1 MARDTT
7 GKSKLASNR
16 KAAGV
21 GRVAAF
27 DDAAPL
33 ASVSDEEH
41 AWEPAKPRT
50 LVDHAVEAILSA
62 AARGLI
68 LPGDRIVEPDLVARL
83 GMSRVPIREALR
95 QLESQGVV
103 VSEPY
108 KGIRLQ
114 EVSQARLMQI
124 IDVRISLEGLA
135 TRRAIELGH
144 NGPTQIDKLK
154 AAIDELALMRSRG
167 DIYGFASADTH
178 FHRVLCSF
186 ADNPVLSG
194 LWESIARQLTV
205 IFGLSTRGKPMDEI
219 IDEHYRMADVFA
231 SGDIALMEA
240 EIEQHIRFQALD
252 VNYEAIIAERRAQRG

>member
-1 MARDTT
+1 MAHDTTVRLKAATMRKKMGSARDPAT
-7 GKSKLASNR
+7 G
-16 KAAGV
+16 V
-21 GRVAAF
+21 
-27 DDAAPL
+27 AAPL
-33 ASVSDEEH
+33 AGPSDEAH
-41 AWEPAKPRT
+41 VWEPAKPRT

-62 AARGLI
+62 AARGVI

-144 NGPTQIDKLK
+144 NGAAQIGKLNV
-154 AAIDELALMRSRG
+154 AIDELSLMRSRG

-205 IFGLSTRGKPMDEI
+205 IFGLSTMGKPMDDI
-219 IDEHYRMADVFA
+219 IDEHSRMADVFA